1 MATDTSSDVVGHQIS
16 VVITTRNRAGL
27 LRQAIESV
35 LPSPLITSPEQIIV
49 VDDDSQDE
57 TEEVARKFGATY
69 VRHARHNIGYGRNA
83 GLADAHTPYVAF
95 LDDDDVWLPGN
106 MEAHLAALEAH
117 PNAAFA
123 YGIAQCATEELE
135 PILEPIPVRFPKPP
149 LPSGLVP
156 NELHKGY
163 PQLGVGLFRQDAVA
177 SVGGSD
183 PHIQYFQDAD
193 LMLRIAGHHEIV
205 GVEVVGM
212 LYRQRPPSKA
222 RSDYHWDRARREV
235 LRWRP
240 RHVGVSWTTA
250 AKFPHRNPRSVLL
263 ALLRGRRRQRRPRT
277 PSRFPDK
284 SRAGTLGFTCTCPAK
299 PPPARTDPVA
309 MRLCTTL
316 DQAVAQGQLSRL
328 DQTPNGD
335 LARSPRPTARRVAVS
350 PADEFSGPPDISVG
364 RESLVWYQP
373 GGSAATG
380 GAVGHREPT
389 VRSASGGS
397 HGLLGSGG
405 Q

>member
-1 MATDTSSDVVGHQIS
+1 MATHTSSDVVGHQIS

-57 TEEVARKFGATY
+57 TEEVARQFGATY

-83 GLADAHTPYVAF
+83 GLAHAHTPYVAF

-163 PQLGVGLFRQDAVA
+163 PQLGVVLFRQDAVA

-222 RSDYHWDRARREV
+222 RSDYHWARARREV
-235 LRWRP
+235 LWWRP

-250 AKFPHRNPRSVLL
+250 AKFLIETRGLFFWHFCEDAAASAALGHRRDSLISLGRALWVSPAHALRNPRRLGPTLWQCVCPQPL
-263 ALLRGRRRQRRPRT
+263 T
-277 PSRFPDK
+277 KPSPK
-284 SRAGTLGFTCTCPAK
+284 AN
-299 PPPARTDPVA
+299 PVA
-309 MRLCTTL
+309 
-316 DQAVAQGQLSRL
+316 
-328 DQTPNGD
+328 
-335 LARSPRPTARRVAVS
+335 
-350 PADEFSGPPDISVG
+350 
-364 RESLVWYQP
+364 
-373 GGSAATG
+373 
-380 GAVGHREPT
+380 
-389 VRSASGGS
+389 
-397 HGLLGSGG
+397 
-405 Q
+405 